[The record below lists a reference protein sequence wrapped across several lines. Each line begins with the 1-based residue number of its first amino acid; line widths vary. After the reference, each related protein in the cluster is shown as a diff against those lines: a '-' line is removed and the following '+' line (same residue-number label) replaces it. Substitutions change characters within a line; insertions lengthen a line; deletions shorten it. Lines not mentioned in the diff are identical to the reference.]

1 MPQQLHNDACR
12 HTLRLNLPEE
22 KHSHGLRRLAAVEAA
37 RGSFDE
43 AAGAV
48 ERATGDRLGKR
59 QVEELAAR
67 TAPGSAP
74 SGNALPVSNSGQVQ
88 VSVISGQAKIDAD
101 LSLLAA
107 AVNLARL
114 AVLNLLVN
122 AGPGSWAV
130 APA

>member
-1 MPQQLHNDACR
+1 V
-12 HTLRLNLPEE
+12 LNLPEE

-67 TAPGSAP
+67 TAVDFDDFYATRKLPPAADPGDVL
-74 SGNALPVSNSGQVQ
+74 AL
-88 VSVISGQAKIDAD
+88 
-101 LSLLAA
+101 
-107 AVNLARL
+107 
-114 AVLNLLVN
+114 
-122 AGPGSWAV
+122 
-130 APA
+130 